1 MKSLEKCQAV
11 VEAINTIDE
20 GIEYGYFTI
29 DDISVPRD
37 VWEDVPWYPEQEYLS
52 ALFYCFD
59 TSIRICKDICDE
71 KRRKYSAEADVMHDT
86 YRGKTGEEYE
96 ELRMESLQKIFE
108 EEDSLKKVELA
119 EEYARPLVDASEYFG
134 FKECYDAIHES
145 SIKMKIVKRLL
156 QGNKMTATDIMS
168 CVGVKLSDVY
178 AMAKWLEMDLESTAV
193 EKDIMQ
199 KENEKK
205 TYRLTMDEDDNLV
218 MRPNFDEAYANSE
231 EVMDRER
238 VNLRRLCEVL
248 GEN

>member
-1 MKSLEKCQAV
+1 M
-11 VEAINTIDE
+11 
-20 GIEYGYFTI
+20 
-29 DDISVPRD
+29 
-37 VWEDVPWYPEQEYLS
+37 
-52 ALFYCFD
+52 
-59 TSIRICKDICDE
+59 
-71 KRRKYSAEADVMHDT
+71 
-86 YRGKTGEEYE
+86 
-96 ELRMESLQKIFE
+96 
-108 EEDSLKKVELA
+108 
-119 EEYARPLVDASEYFG
+119 
-134 FKECYDAIHES
+134 
-145 SIKMKIVKRLL
+145 
-156 QGNKMTATDIMS
+156 
-168 CVGVKLSDVY
+168 SDVY